1 MSLTGSF
8 HSKVFLRVRAGMVY
22 KIEEAFEEI
31 HYQKIDVIAY
41 LFQKTKVNWISK
53 VHPLRRK
60 EKSLYF
66 KEMGLD
72 E

>member
-1 MSLTGSF
+1 
-8 HSKVFLRVRAGMVY
+8 MVY